1 MSAVAHPSALAGSRG
16 GVAARR
22 AVIRWALRLFR
33 GEWRQQILVLALLT
47 VAVAAAVGS
56 ITIVHNTGP
65 EHNSEFG
72 SATVVVEFDGSD
84 PGKLQAGLAR
94 AKQSFGTI
102 DVIAHRSTAVPGG
115 VESVDYRA
123 QDPDSAFGVL
133 ALRQGTYPSGPG
145 QVAVTDGVAKLLG
158 LDLGST
164 LALDGHRRTVVGIVE
179 NPYTLSDEFAL
190 ISPSSAGAAERVT
203 VLTHAEDGDLAMQSF
218 FAGSDSPPAMAGMQ
232 ILGNDHPE
240 APALAMFSVTTVF
253 LLLASLVAAA
263 GFAVVAQR
271 RLRQLGMLA
280 AVGGTE
286 KHIRLVLLAN
296 GAIVGAIAAVI
307 GTATGIGAWVVFAP
321 TLESAVDHRIDRF
334 SLPWWLIATTVV
346 LAILGATAAAW
357 WPARAVARLPVVT
370 ALSGRP
376 PRPRPARH
384 SALAA
389 AALIAIGI
397 ACLALSDRKTELLIV
412 VGIVATILGA
422 LLLGPLAIRT
432 LSWLAG
438 RVPIAPRLALR
449 DLVRYQA
456 RSGAALAAVTLAL
469 GIAATVVVIAS
480 AEAAKVAD
488 EPASLSDRQVR
499 VYLGP
504 PEEPKLTPVDATA
517 QLDSLTA
524 RARDIANEVGGASM
538 LPLHKAVEPSVE
550 PGVLGDTRFLPTIEL
565 TKVFTSPEGGKNYRN
580 QSDLYVATPAV
591 LQYLGIDPATVDSA
605 TDYLVDDSVSTSDL
619 VVPSWKA
626 GRIRTEYDVTNVQKI
641 DTGAHLFGGDGGRTP
656 PYFITLDG
664 LRRHG
669 WQQIPAGWLLEAHRP
684 LTSHQIGEARQA
696 AADGGL
702 TIEVK
707 EEGDSNAQTMAIA
720 TAAGAVLA
728 LAILAMT
735 VGLIRSESA
744 GDLRT
749 LAATGATSR
758 IRRTLTAST
767 AGALALLGAVLGV
780 AGAYVMLAAL
790 YHDDLGYLSDPPFVY
805 LGVAILGVPL
815 AAVGAGWL
823 VAGREPPTISRPV
836 IE

>member
-1 MSAVAHPSALAGSRG
+1 VSAIAHPSALAGAKRG
-16 GVAARR
+16 SVAARR
-22 AVIRWALRLFR
+22 AVIRWAVRLFR
-33 GEWRQQILVLALLT
+33 REWRQQILVLVLLT

-65 EHNSEFG
+65 EHNFEFG
-72 SATVVVEFDGSD
+72 SATVVLTFDGSD
-84 PGKLQAGLAR
+84 PRKLQAGLAL
-94 AKQSFGTI
+94 AKESFEST
-102 DVIAHRSTAVPGG
+102 DVIAHRSVAVPGG
-115 VESVDYRA
+115 VETVDFRA

-133 ALRQGTYPSGPG
+133 ALRQGSYPAGPG
-145 QVAVTDGVAKLLG
+145 QVAVTDGVAKLLR

-164 LALDGHRRTVVGIVE
+164 LALDGRRRTVVGIVE
-179 NPYTLSDEFAL
+179 NPHKLSDEFAL
-190 ISPSSAGAAERVT
+190 VSPSSEGAAEHVT
-203 VLTHAEDGDLAMQSF
+203 VLAEAEDGDPSMQSF
-218 FAGSDSPPAMAGMQ
+218 FVAAKGPPAFAGAQ

-280 AVGGTE
+280 AFGGTQ
-286 KHIRLVLLAN
+286 KHVRLVLLAH
-296 GAIVGAIAAVI
+296 GAIVGAIATVI
-307 GTATGIGAWVVFAP
+307 GTALGVAAWVVFAP
-321 TLESAVDHRIDRF
+321 TLESAVDHRIDRL
-334 SLPWWLIATTVV
+334 SLPWWLIATTV
-346 LAILGATAAAW
+346 LAAILGATAAAW
-357 WPARAVARLPVVT
+357 WPGRAVARLPVVL

-384 SALAA
+384 SAVAA
-389 AALIAIGI
+389 VVLIAIGI
-397 ACLALSDRKTELLIV
+397 GCLALSDRETELLIV

-422 LLLGPLAIRT
+422 LLLGPLAIRVF
-432 LSWLAG
+432 SGLAG

-480 AEAAKVAD
+480 AEAAKASG

-504 PEEPKLTPVDATA
+504 PEDRRLIPLDAPA
-517 QLDSLTA
+517 RLDRLTA
-524 RARDIANEVGGASM
+524 GARDIAAQLNRGTL
-538 LPLHKAVEPSVE
+538 LPLRKAVEPGAE
-550 PGVLGDTRFLPTIEL
+550 PGVVGETRFLPTIEL

-580 QSDLYVATPAV
+580 ESELFVATPAV
-591 LQYLGIDPATVDSA
+591 LRYLGIDPAAVDPD
-605 TDYLVDDSVSTSDL
+605 TDYLVDRSVATNEL
-619 VVPSWKA
+619 VVPSMK
-626 GRIRTEYDVTNVQKI
+626 GRKVYDVTNVQKI
-641 DTGAHLFGGDGGRTP
+641 ETGRHLFGGSLGRP

-669 WQQIPAGWLLEAHRP
+669 WQQIPAGWLVESSRP
-684 LTSHQIGEARQA
+684 LTSDQIAKARQA

-702 TIEVK
+702 TVEVK
-707 EEGDSNAQTMAIA
+707 EEGSSNSEMMAIA
-720 TAAGAVLA
+720 TAAGAILA

-749 LAATGATSR
+749 LAATGATSG

-767 AGALALLGAVLGV
+767 AGALALLGALLGV
-780 AGAYVMLAAL
+780 AGAYVMLVAL
-790 YHDDLGYLSDPPFVY
+790 YHDDLGYLSHVPVGY
-805 LGVAILGVPL
+805 LALAVVGVPV
-815 AAVGAGWL
+815 AAAAAGWL
-823 VAGREPPTISRPV
+823 VAGREPPV
-836 IE
+836 IARGAIE